1 MTDFLTADTSL
12 PSYMMFPRFLL
23 DMEINETAKMLYIIL
38 LDRARLSQKNEGWS
52 DTNGHVFLYFTI
64 EALAE
69 VLHKSQMTVK
79 TALAVLEKQELI
91 FRKRQGPGHPNRIY
105 VKIPKETLSNT
116 DRILSSRQTENC
128 PIDRQ
133 DSFPDTDRKL
143 SSNKKEIKKNHLTI
157 RGSKEPRSP
166 YGKLKAKVTEKKE
179 LNVQKSKTSILNPFQ
194 HIKLNQQLTTVTEE
208 IEELKSVKE
217 QLLFQAECSTEK
229 DMASLSRK
237 YDQMDKNLDILDSQ
251 DMSLK
256 GQLKKD
262 AVAFQEEKFRPD
274 PEQYT
279 ELLDARIQI
288 RPTFRDKLIEQLK
301 GTFGEYYDYH
311 RRDIA
316 ANEVDYLN
324 VEDPDVFSHRA
335 WELEYQ
341 RKQEMRRNQPVRTKK
356 KSHDIEL

>member
-23 DMEINETAKMLYIIL
+23 DMEINETAKMLYMIL

-116 DRILSSRQTENC
+116 DR
-128 PIDRQ
+128 
-133 DSFPDTDRKL
+133 KL

-166 YGKLKAKVTEKKE
+166 YGTFQNVFLSETELE
-179 LNVQKSKTSILNPFQ
+179 NIRQTIPDWQDYMERLSGY
-194 HIKLNQQLTTVTEE
+194 
-208 IEELKSVKE
+208 
-217 QLLFQAECSTEK
+217 
-229 DMASLSRK
+229 MASTGKQYQNHAATIIRWARQDHPVSRQRN
-237 YDQMDKNLDILDSQ
+237 YES
-251 DMSLK
+251 
-256 GQLKKD
+256 
-262 AVAFQEEKFRPD
+262 EEC
-274 PEQYT
+274 ET
-279 ELLDARIQI
+279 L
-288 RPTFRDKLIEQLK
+288 
-301 GTFGEYYDYH
+301 
-311 RRDIA
+311 
-316 ANEVDYLN
+316 
-324 VEDPDVFSHRA
+324 
-335 WELEYQ
+335 
-341 RKQEMRRNQPVRTKK
+341 
-356 KSHDIEL
+356 

>member
-23 DMEINETAKMLYIIL
+23 DMEINETAKMLYMIL

-143 SSNKKEIKKNHLTI
+143 SGNKKEIKKNNLEK
-157 RGSKEPRSP
+157 RGSKSHSHPMENFKMFFCQKKS
-166 YGKLKAKVTEKKE
+166 LKISGRQSLTGRI
-179 LNVQKSKTSILNPFQ
+179 ILNAYPV
-194 HIKLNQQLTTVTEE
+194 IWLLPESNIRTMQLPSSTGQDRIILLPGKE
-208 IEELKSVKE
+208 ITKVRNTKHYDKIYRKSNRYNTK
-217 QLLFQAECSTEK
+217 QR
-229 DMASLSRK
+229 AS
-237 YDQMDKNLDILDSQ
+237 
-251 DMSLK
+251 
-256 GQLKKD
+256 
-262 AVAFQEEKFRPD
+262 V
-274 PEQYT
+274 
-279 ELLDARIQI
+279 
-288 RPTFRDKLIEQLK
+288 
-301 GTFGEYYDYH
+301 
-311 RRDIA
+311 
-316 ANEVDYLN
+316 
-324 VEDPDVFSHRA
+324 
-335 WELEYQ
+335 
-341 RKQEMRRNQPVRTKK
+341 
-356 KSHDIEL
+356 